1 MIEDERWW
9 KQLEEDER
17 QIRRELNTKGSPLW
31 VESDEEKPETKIGF
45 KVFFT
50 QFGAVFHSNPNCGH
64 LHGPKIGPHYEAQ
77 WCELCKKEA
86 ERLNQAPLPKK
97 GILLGKSVKI
107 FHTNHRCPKGR
118 LTEMTALCKSCG

>member
-31 VESDEEKPETKIGF
+31 VESDEEKPEIKIGF

-64 LHGPKIGPHYEAQ
+64 LHGP
-77 WCELCKKEA
+77 KKEA